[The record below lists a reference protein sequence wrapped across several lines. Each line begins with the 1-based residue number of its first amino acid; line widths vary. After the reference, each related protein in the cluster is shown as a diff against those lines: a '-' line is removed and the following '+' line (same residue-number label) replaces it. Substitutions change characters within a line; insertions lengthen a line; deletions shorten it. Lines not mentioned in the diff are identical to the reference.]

1 MSYIAVFCGGFSSEF
16 DVSIKSGKTILNNIP
31 EPYKGILVIV
41 KKGIWEAQIKGKTYP
56 FSKEDC
62 SISLENKRINI
73 VAGIVYVHGDPGENG
88 KIQALL
94 DLNQVPYINSGPLA
108 SALSFDKWFCN
119 EFLRGFDIPV
129 AQAILL
135 KKQDKYTSEE
145 IVDKLNLPL
154 FVKPCDSGS
163 SYGISKVKTSDELK
177 RAIDLAFQEGE
188 TVLLESNLDGVEVTC
203 ALYKGEKGIIKTL
216 PLTEIF
222 TENDFFDF
230 DAKYK
235 GQSQEITPARI
246 SEEESHKV
254 EELSKKIYNLL
265 QLGSIARI
273 DFMMVDKEPYVIE
286 VNTTPGFSEQSII
299 PKMLKVKK
307 QSILDFWK
315 EIISVELEGL

>member
-31 EPYKGILVIV
+31 APYKGALVVV
-41 KKGIWEAQIKGKTYP
+41 KKGVWEAQIDGKSYS

-62 SISLENKRINI
+62 SISLENKKINI

-119 EFLRGFDIPV
+119 EFLRGFGIPV

-135 KKQDKYTSEE
+135 KKEDKYISEE
-145 IVDKLNLPL
+145 IINKLKLPL

-163 SYGISKVKTSDELK
+163 SYGISKVKNKTQLQE
-177 RAIDLAFQEGE
+177 AIDVAFQEGE
-188 TVLLESNLDGVEVTC
+188 TVLLESNLHGVEVTC
-203 ALYKGEKGIIKTL
+203 ALYKGEKGVIKTL

-246 SEEESHKV
+246 SEEEAQKV
-254 EELSKKIYNLL
+254 QELSKRIYNLL

-273 DFMMVDKEPYVIE
+273 DFMMVSKEPYVIE

-299 PKMLKVKK
+299 PKMLKVNK
-307 QSILDFWK
+307 QTILDFWK
-315 EIISVELEGL
+315 EIISVELEGC